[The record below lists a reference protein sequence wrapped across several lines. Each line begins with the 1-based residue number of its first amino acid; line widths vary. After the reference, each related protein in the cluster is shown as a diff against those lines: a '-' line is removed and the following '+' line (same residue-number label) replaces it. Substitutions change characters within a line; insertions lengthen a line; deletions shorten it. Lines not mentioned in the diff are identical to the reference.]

1 MVLRGGMR
9 AGLSGLLLTSI
20 CLLLTLGGI
29 TAHVWRACYTSPDMA
44 DAAGGPRAASQLR
57 YADTLDPMQSAA
69 DGFFYLAATGDILR
83 QGPADSGSAGS
94 ALVPASSFS
103 FSSLASGPALSWL
116 TAQLHVLSGLR
127 VTTLALWLPVLTGVL
142 FVGLYTLWGRLLGL
156 NLWQTGAAAVFGTLV
171 PAWIERSRLGWFD
184 TDPGIALL
192 WNACLLTSACLTWSG
207 VPAWAR
213 GSQGA
218 QEAKGKDAESKT
230 GETAWAVS
238 LHFLGRA
245 VLLLLWGGLLAW
257 WWKPGAVLLPLCL
270 GLWACSFIWSRRLWE
285 KRLRMIL
292 CVLLVLCAALFVLLP
307 DTAFAPLTQIRNYA
321 VEHLRL
327 ILGMKGDVISAS
339 IDEIKALPLE
349 ESLKNIGGNS
359 VGGLC
364 MLLALLCF
372 CVRFPAAAW
381 FFVPSLGA
389 LAMGFVS
396 ERFLYLA
403 ALPLGLAAAAL
414 PAIVL
419 DWCRVRDGRLRL
431 AGYVLV
437 WGLLLG
443 CLLHWLLA
451 WQPSGYFTQGHD
463 SVAVALRRASPPQAP
478 VWAWWDDGYFLRARA
493 GLMPFFDG
501 GSQEAL
507 RAYIVARPFMSE
519 DPRLSRRWIRFF
531 ALRGQAGLNPL
542 LAAWGD
548 ESTVWRNLE
557 AIFAADQPEL
567 VCATL
572 PPLTAGN
579 PAATMDWLFP
589 DGRVFLY
596 FSQRILRL
604 SQWWGT
610 LGSQRHADMS
620 HLRSC
625 VDVFAKGSFSYA
637 PQSQTVRLPDEALR
651 KGYSSVSA
659 VYNTHVQPLSPPWPE
674 EDGLFAV
681 NSAYSR
687 WLYLVN
693 KAGLTSL
700 PLRLMA
706 PGGAVLPGFR
716 LVAADYDNAGA
727 WEVLP

>member
-1 MVLRGGMR
+1 MVLCGGQR
-9 AGLSGLLLTSI
+9 AGWPALLLTGI
-20 CLLLTLGGI
+20 CLLLTLGLI
-29 TAHVWRACYTSPDMA
+29 SAQVWRVCYDSSLSDGPH
-44 DAAGGPRAASQLR
+44 AAAQLR
-57 YADTLDPMQSAA
+57 YADTHDPMQTAA
-69 DGFFYLAATGDILR
+69 DGFFYLAATEDIVQ
-83 QGPADSGSAGS
+83 QGTA
-94 ALVPASSFS
+94 
-103 FSSLASGPALSWL
+103 GPALSWV
-116 TAQLHVLSGLR
+116 TAQLHVLTGLR
-127 VTTLALWLPVLTGVL
+127 VTTLALWLPVVTGFL
-142 FVGLYTLWGRLLGL
+142 LVGVYAVWGRLLRL
-156 NLWQTGAAAVFGTLV
+156 TLWQTGAAAVFGTLV

-192 WNACLLTSACLTWSG
+192 WNACLLTTACLSWRG
-207 VPAWAR
+207 VPAWAGGPGR
-213 GSQGA
+213 ADALAPVVFLSGA
-218 QEAKGKDAESKT
+218 SPPDGADGADGASEANGAGGT
-230 GETAWAVS
+230 GWALS
-238 LHFLGRA
+238 LHFFGLIC
-245 VLLLLWGGLLAW
+245 LLLLWGGLLAW

-270 GLWACSFIWSRRLWE
+270 GLWACSFVWSRRLWE
-285 KRLRMIL
+285 KRLRLIV
-292 CVLLVLCAALFVLLP
+292 CVLLVLCAALFVMLP
-307 DTAFAPLTQIRNYA
+307 DTAFAPLTQIRTYA
-321 VEHLRL
+321 VEHARL
-327 ILGMKGDVISAS
+327 ILGMKGDLISAS
-339 IDEIKALPLE
+339 IDEIKALPLG
-349 ESLKNIGGNS
+349 ESLQNIGGNS
-359 VGGLC
+359 AGGLA

-372 CVRFPAAAW
+372 CVRFPAAGW

-389 LAMGFVS
+389 LALGFVS

-403 ALPLGLAAAAL
+403 ALPLGLAAATL
-414 PAIVL
+414 PGIVL
-419 DWCRVRDGRLRL
+419 DWCRVRDWRLRL
-431 AGYVLV
+431 SGHGMV

-443 CLLHWLLA
+443 CLLHWLLT

-463 SVAVALRRASPPQAP
+463 SVAVALRQASPPHAP

-493 GLMPFFDG
+493 GLTPFFDG

-519 DPRLSRRWIRFF
+519 DTRLSRRWIRFF

-548 ESTVWRNLE
+548 ESTVWRHLE
-557 AIFAADQPEL
+557 AIFAAEQPEL
-567 VCATL
+567 VCASL
-572 PPLTAGN
+572 PPLAAGN
-579 PAATMDWLFP
+579 SVDTMAWLFP
-589 DGRVFLY
+589 EGRVFLY

-610 LGSQRHADMS
+610 LGSQRHADVS

-625 VDVFAKGSFSYA
+625 VDVFAKGGFFYA

-651 KGYSSVSA
+651 KGYSGVSA
-659 VYNTHVQPLSPPWPE
+659 VYNTHVQPLNPPWPE

-693 KAGLTSL
+693 RAGLTSL

-716 LVAADYDNAGA
+716 LLAADYDNAGA